1 MDAHG
6 NDVPQSGPLPALTP
20 DLFIAAGTA
29 AAERIAQEPSAGS
42 RIEEI
47 LRRVVG
53 HCAAL
58 RR

>member
-1 MDAHG
+1 MT
-6 NDVPQSGPLPALTP
+6 S
-20 DLFIAAGTA
+20 DLFIAAGA
-29 AAERIAQEPSAGS
+29 LVAESIAQELAAGS